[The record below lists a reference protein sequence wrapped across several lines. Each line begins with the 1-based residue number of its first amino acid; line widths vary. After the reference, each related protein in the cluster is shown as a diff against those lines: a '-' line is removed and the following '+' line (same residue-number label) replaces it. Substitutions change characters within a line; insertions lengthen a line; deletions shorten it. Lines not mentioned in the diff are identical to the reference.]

1 MARRYAPDHK
11 RLVMKIM
18 VDFRLDLEKTAN
30 YTGIPVRTLNDW
42 RKEIRRHMAKLREAA
57 ARNQPS
63 RQAAATSAVPTSFV
77 AHQRK

>member
-18 VDFRLDLEKTAN
+18 VDFRLDLEKTAH

-42 RKEIRRHMAKLREAA
+42 RKEIQRNMAKAREAA
-57 ARNQPS
+57 ARNQS
-63 RQAAATSAVPTSFV
+63 NRTAAANTPLPAKGVTS
-77 AHQRK
+77 QR